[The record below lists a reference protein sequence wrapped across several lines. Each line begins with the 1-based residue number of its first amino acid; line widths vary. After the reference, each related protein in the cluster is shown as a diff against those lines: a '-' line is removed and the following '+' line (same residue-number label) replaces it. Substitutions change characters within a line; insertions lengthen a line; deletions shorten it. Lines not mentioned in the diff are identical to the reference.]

1 MSKTRALLA
10 VLGTVLIAVNR
21 AKMDLKLQYRQQQ
34 RIKAGKVLQPGW
46 SCELT
51 KTKQPIKIGGGR
63 NTQYIGVFQ
72 TTIGAA
78 TIATGI
84 VAIIEAVKD

>member
-1 MSKTRALLA
+1 MSKAKVLLA

-21 AKMDLKLQYRQQQ
+21 AKMDLKIQYRRQQ
-34 RIKAGKVLQPGW
+34 RIKAGKTLAPGW

-51 KTKQPIKIGGGR
+51 KTKQPIRIGGGR

-78 TIATGI
+78 AIATGI
-84 VAIIEAVKD
+84 VTIIEAIKD